1 MTKNREHSE
10 TLQDRF
16 WASFANL
23 PKQLK
28 ERRKGTETEAQQ
40 KL

>member
-10 TLQDRF
+10 TLQDGF

-28 ERRKGTETEAQQ
+28 ERRKGTETEVQQ